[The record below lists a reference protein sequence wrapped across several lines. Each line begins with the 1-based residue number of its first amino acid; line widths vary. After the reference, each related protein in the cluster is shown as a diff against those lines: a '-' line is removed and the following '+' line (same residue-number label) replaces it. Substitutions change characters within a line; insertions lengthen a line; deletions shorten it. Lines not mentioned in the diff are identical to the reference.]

1 MEKRNSYIKFL
12 SLKNL
17 YKKVFQ
23 QNRKKLSYN
32 IENRCKERKTK

>member
-1 MEKRNSYIKFL
+1 MHNHYIKFL

-17 YKKVFQ
+17 YKEDFQ
-23 QNRKKLSYN
+23 EKNKKLTYN